1 MTGGLP
7 LPLPLLWTVT
17 GEMTAVRRALA
28 LSLTHPDAAGETDG
42 AGVGGGEA
50 GGEVWG
56 ARGGVV

>member
-50 GGEVWG
+50 GGEAWG